1 MGSASTSAPDAT
13 TGSVARGPLPYG
25 AGLPLFGARA
35 AWCTLR
41 GRLSLSESPLSEPR
55 ALGPTSVL
63 LVTAR
68 QEDAFV
74 FEAVLMPLGCPL
86 LRASTGQEAVRV
98 AADRDPA
105 VVLLD
110 AVLPDMDGVETVDL
124 LRMRRRTRATPVM
137 LHCTRELTRDQMRA
151 AFDAGV
157 VDVVTK
163 PFDGEVLRA
172 RVAAFVQL
180 HLERSRT
187 DAAVTDLR
195 AQVKEA
201 RTRAAQAELELASTQ
216 ARVRLAA
223 EAASAGL
230 WDYDPRRGQVRLD
243 PRACHMFGRPPHAL
257 VDLNN
262 WLAGVDA
269 ADRRRFDGA
278 MARALEAGV
287 GAGRLALDLV
297 VRGGQHVWEAR
308 RLAMRASVVDGGSG
322 EVLVVGA
329 VTELGP
335 EGSAGSTH

>member
-1 MGSASTSAPDAT
+1 
-13 TGSVARGPLPYG
+13 
-25 AGLPLFGARA
+25 
-35 AWCTLR
+35 
-41 GRLSLSESPLSEPR
+41 LSESPLSEPR
-55 ALGPTSVL
+55 APGPTSVL

-68 QEDAFV
+68 PEDAFV
-74 FEAVLMPLGCPL
+74 FEAVLTPLGCPL
-86 LRASTGQEAVRV
+86 LRATTGQEAVRL

-124 LRMRRRTRATPVM
+124 LRMRRRTRATPVL
-137 LHCTRELTRDQMRA
+137 LHCTRELTREQLRA

-180 HLERSRT
+180 HLERART
-187 DAAVTDLR
+187 DATVMELR
-195 AQVKEA
+195 AQVREA
-201 RTRAAQAELELASTQ
+201 RARAAQAELELVSAQ

-223 EAASAGL
+223 DAASAGL

-243 PRACHMFGRPPHAL
+243 PQASHMFGRPPYAL
-257 VDLNN
+257 VELGT
-262 WLAGVDA
+262 WLEGVDVA
-269 ADRRRFDGA
+269 GRRRFDDA
-278 MARALEAGV
+278 LARALEAGV

-297 VRGGQHVWEAR
+297 VRGGNHVWEAR
-308 RLAMRASVVDGGSG
+308 RLSLRASVVDGGGG

-335 EGSAGSTH
+335 ESTPTHALARAGSKP

>member
-1 MGSASTSAPDAT
+1 MSD
-13 TGSVARGPLPYG
+13 
-25 AGLPLFGARA
+25 
-35 AWCTLR
+35 
-41 GRLSLSESPLSEPR
+41 SPLSEPR
-55 ALGPTSVL
+55 AAGPTSIL

-74 FEAVLMPLGCPL
+74 FEAVLAPLGCPL
-86 LRASTGQEAVRV
+86 LRATTGQQAVRL

-124 LRMRRRTRATPVM
+124 LRMRRRTRTTPVL
-137 LHCTRELTRDQMRA
+137 LHCTRELTREQLRA

-163 PFDGEVLRA
+163 PFDGEMLRA

-187 DAAVTDLR
+187 DAAVMDLR
-195 AQVKEA
+195 AQVREA
-201 RTRAAQAELELASTQ
+201 RARAAQAELELVSAQ

-243 PRACHMFGRPPHAL
+243 PQASHMFGRTPHAL
-257 VDLNN
+257 VELST
-262 WLAGVDA
+262 WLEGVDA
-269 ADRRRFDGA
+269 AYRRRFDDA
-278 MARALEAGV
+278 LARALEAGV
-287 GAGRLALDLV
+287 GAGRMALDLV
-297 VRGGQHVWEAR
+297 VRGRHHVWEAR
-308 RLAMRASVVDGGSG
+308 RLALRASVVDGGSG
-322 EVLVVGA
+322 GVLVVGA

-335 EGSAGSTH
+335 ESGTPPALGRAGRTP